1 MAEKSESKEIREAIQ
16 AGEAALSSLRNAQ
29 EKLNSAKNWG
39 LLDLFGGGAFTGF
52 IKHSKMETVSGLIT
66 QAKKDLEIFQRE
78 LKDVP
83 VSLDLRMEIGSFLS
97 FADFFFDDPVSDY
110 LVYSRIQNTREDVED
125 GIQLVEELLE
135 KLRKQW

>member
-1 MAEKSESKEIREAIQ
+1 MTERLVKQELRQAEA
-16 AGEAALSSLRNAQ
+16 AGERALESLYILRDT
-29 EKLNSAKNWG
+29 LNSAKNWG
-39 LLDLFGGGAFTGF
+39 LLDLFGGGAFTGL
-52 IKHSKMETVSGLIT
+52 IKHSKMETAAGLKKKK
-66 QAKKDLEIFQRE
+66 KKDLESFQKE

-110 LVYSRIQNTREDVED
+110 LIYSRIQNTREDVED

>member
-1 MAEKSESKEIREAIQ
+1 MTERLMKQELQQAEA
-16 AGEAALSSLRNAQ
+16 AGEKALESLYILRDT
-29 EKLNSAKNWG
+29 LNSAKNWG

-52 IKHSKMETVSGLIT
+52 I
-66 QAKKDLEIFQRE
+66 KDLEIFQRE

>member
-1 MAEKSESKEIREAIQ
+1 MTERLVKQELRQAER
-16 AGEAALSSLRNAQ
+16 AGERALESLYTLRDT
-29 EKLNSAKNWG
+29 LNSAKNWG
-39 LLDLFGGGAFTGF
+39 LLDLFGGGAFSGF
-52 IKHSKMETVSGLIT
+52 MKHSKMETAAGLIAR
-66 QAKKDLEIFQRE
+66 AKKDLESFQKE

-135 KLRKQW
+135 KLRKHW

>member
-1 MAEKSESKEIREAIQ
+1 MKGDGPVTLPQSLA
-16 AGEAALSSLRNAQ
+16 AALAAADEAYLI
-29 EKLNSAKNWG
+29 G
-39 LLDLFGGGAFTGF
+39 LSNKG
-52 IKHSKMETVSGLIT
+52 TVNR
-66 QAKKDLEIFQRE
+66 AKKDLESFQKE

-110 LVYSRIQNTREDVED
+110 LIYSRIQNTREDVED

>member
-1 MAEKSESKEIREAIQ
+1 M
-16 AGEAALSSLRNAQ
+16 
-29 EKLNSAKNWG
+29 
-39 LLDLFGGGAFTGF
+39 
-52 IKHSKMETVSGLIT
+52 KHSRMETAAGLIT
-66 QAKKDLEIFQRE
+66 RAKKDLESFQRE

-110 LVYSRIQNTREDVED
+110 LVYSWIQNTREDVED

>member
-52 IKHSKMETVSGLIT
+52 IKHSKMETASGLIT

>member
-39 LLDLFGGGAFTGF
+39 LLDLFGGGAFTGL
-52 IKHSKMETVSGLIT
+52 IKHSKMETAAGLIT
-66 QAKKDLEIFQRE
+66 RAKKDLESFQKE

>member
-1 MAEKSESKEIREAIQ
+1 MTERLMKQELQQEEA
-16 AGEAALSSLRNAQ
+16 AGEKALESLYILRDT
-29 EKLNSAKNWG
+29 LNSAKNWG

-52 IKHSKMETVSGLIT
+52 IKHSKMEIASGLIT
-66 QAKKDLEIFQRE
+66 RAKKDLEIFQRE

>member
-1 MAEKSESKEIREAIQ
+1 MKQELQQAEA
-16 AGEAALSSLRNAQ
+16 AGEKALESLYILRDT
-29 EKLNSAKNWG
+29 LNSAKNWG

-52 IKHSKMETVSGLIT
+52 IKHSKMETASGLIT

-97 FADFFFDDPVSDY
+97 FADF